1 MKPSLYRDASK
12 IFAYELEV
20 PFSLGEYRERL
31 DRVRQAMDR
40 ANVDLLY
47 CSAPESMFYLSGYQ
61 MVWYSRDTL
70 NGILVH
76 KDRDTFAHFE
86 CSDEELLAR
95 QTSIATDYF
104 IYKYGSNEDP
114 AAAIVGELK
123 KRGWLKGTIG
133 LETWSHHPSP
143 ALSRL
148 FQATIEKE
156 GTRVVDASDIIREIR
171 TVKSPQEIAYTRT
184 AARMADIGIEAGI
197 RCIKAGIAELD
208 ICAEVEYALGKA
220 GSEPA
225 GLTSM
230 VQSGPKTATI
240 HAPATRRR
248 IVPGDIVSIDI
259 AGVYNRYHADISRV
273 ISVGEPH
280 PDVAR
285 VIDQT
290 VKSWPLLREVI
301 RPEAPVAKANKAIV
315 DYYSKVGLWEDR
327 WWIGGYEYGIAFPP
341 DWVGAFFFDPDIDPG
356 DRTFTDGM
364 SIVWEADVYLP
375 HNAGLARVIDTWQIG
390 RKEPEI
396 LTKLPP
402 DLVVV

>member
-12 IFAYELEV
+12 IYTYELEV

-31 DRVRQAMDR
+31 DRVRRAMDR
-40 ANVDLLY
+40 AKVDVLY
-47 CSAPESMFYLSGYQ
+47 CSAPESMFYLTGYQ

-70 NGILVH
+70 NGIVVH
-76 KDRDTFAHFE
+76 KDRDHVVHFE

-114 AAAIVGELK
+114 AAAIVGELN
-123 KRGWLKGTIG
+123 KRGLLKGTIG

-156 GTRVVDASDIIREIR
+156 GARVVDASDIIREIR

-184 AARMADIGIEAGI
+184 AARMADIAIEAGI
-197 RCIKAGIAELD
+197 RCIKPGITELD

-259 AGVYNRYHADISRV
+259 SGVYNRNHADISRV
-273 ISVGEPH
+273 ISGGEPH

-285 VIDQT
+285 VVDQT

-341 DWVGAFFFDPDIDPG
+341 DWVGAFFFDPDLDPG

-390 RKEPEI
+390 GKETEI